1 MFDNLGVERPCP
13 GRVRLGGGAWTET
26 EVITGGRD
34 EVSSPALSALSGR
47 VEGEAG
53 AGGGPAG
60 TAALQ
65 AGVAHTVVTH
75 GTLTSGCFP
84 LGAVRC

>member
-1 MFDNLGVERPCP
+1 MFDNLGVERPSP
-13 GRVRLGGGAWTET
+13 GRVRLGLGGGAWTET

-65 AGVAHTVVTH
+65 AGVVHTVVTH
-75 GTLTSGCFP
+75 RTLTRLTHSP
-84 LGAVRC
+84 RV

>member
-1 MFDNLGVERPCP
+1 MFDNLGVERPSP
-13 GRVRLGGGAWTET
+13 GRVRLGGGARAET

-34 EVSSPALSALSGR
+34 EVSSPACLLSGR

-60 TAALQ
+60 AAALQ
-65 AGVAHTVVTH
+65 AGVAHPVVTH
-75 GTLTSGCFP
+75 RTLARLTDRP
-84 LGAVRC
+84 RV